1 MFFLILLVFSF
12 CTRGLLHGEFH
23 KHKSHVLCYNDT
35 SLVGPVFVS
44 LKERRSLINCIT
56 NEY

>member
-44 LKERRSLINCIT
+44 LKERRSLIDCIT
-56 NEY
+56 

>member
-1 MFFLILLVFSF
+1 MFFFILLVFSF

-23 KHKSHVLCYNDT
+23 KHKSHVLCYKDA

-44 LKERRSLINCIT
+44 LKERRFLIDCIT
-56 NEY
+56 